1 MVYCFKDA
9 FKIFLSTVPFT
20 IMAGFIEG
28 YLTRYA
34 LQMPAFLN
42 FTMIFGALIL
52 IGSYY
57 FIYPYYI
64 FKKQFN
70 DAILPEI

>member
-1 MVYCFKDA
+1 
-9 FKIFLSTVPFT
+9 
-20 IMAGFIEG
+20 MAGIIEG

-34 LQMPAFLN
+34 LVMPAILN
-42 FTMIFGALIL
+42 FLMIFGALIL

-64 FKKQFN
+64 SKKQLN
-70 DAILPEI
+70 DAVLPETGLRNFH